1 MLTAKVAAARAL
13 GARAR
18 TGTEVGFLRRV
29 VVDGARAG
37 RATSSDRR
45 GRATRDVAARSDYLG
60 GYHRRDQY
68 AGTWG

>member
-29 VVDGARAG
+29 VVDGA